1 MYSKIKQFLDA
12 APTALKS
19 ANELYNFA
27 RNAYKQA
34 MGFFPDGLDDIFLKR
49 GAAEMQDVRNKVV
62 KFPGGGKDKINP
74 FEPRTK
80 GGISTTIEGETKMRS
95 PEEIMDF
102 LMKNKKGGDTNIGK
116 APKTKTKDYKKIVE
130 LEEENMLADEA
141 RAKEFSDFS
150 TRIKGMS
157 STDRVAERL
166 KDLKGVNLSDLSGIE
181 AQKIASEVIGR
192 KGPFKTISS
201 KGAKEVLG
209 ELEPII
215 KRADAEVDLGT
226 KLKNF
231 DGDPDAMAMGGR
243 IGFKNGLNVTD
254 QGFFIDPYEGLSKEE
269 KEKRIILDK
278 IMSEKFSKKLS
289 KEALEKIKIQKEIRK
304 KQAEE
309 MGLPEDMQL
318 MNQGGRIGMN
328 KGGGLIDLL
337 KFFSKKSPFQAYKDY
352 LASVKKRSIEGDF
365 KSLAPELGAISGGG
379 ILVNRKMKSIL
390 EEGNKQQKERFLQ
403 EYIEELNNDPS
414 YKDRP
419 ELKDKLIENYTE
431 SLFGEKKAMGG
442 RIGFKEGSGMS
453 RRAFLKLMGGLA
465 SIPVFGKMFKAA
477 KPAAK
482 VAKTV
487 EQTTSGVPAYFPK
500 LVEKIKMLGDDV
512 TEIAATKERQK
523 VTKYKGYEL
532 TEEIDT
538 GKKEIK
544 LGDAEYGSE
553 EYMIY
558 DPPET
563 IIGKNNKPVEVPAQ
577 YDEVTVK
584 PDMDGK
590 MKDVDVG
597 LDNIDEIMRDADI
610 IETNYKIKPDGRP
623 KKSGGG
629 VAYMLGE

>member
-1 MYSKIKQFLDA
+1 
-12 APTALKS
+12 
-19 ANELYNFA
+19 
-27 RNAYKQA
+27 
-34 MGFFPDGLDDIFLKR
+34 
-49 GAAEMQDVRNKVV
+49 
-62 KFPGGGKDKINP
+62 
-74 FEPRTK
+74 
-80 GGISTTIEGETKMRS
+80 
-95 PEEIMDF
+95 
-102 LMKNKKGGDTNIGK
+102 
-116 APKTKTKDYKKIVE
+116 
-130 LEEENMLADEA
+130 MLADEA

-166 KDLKGVNLSDLSGIE
+166 KDLKNVNLSDLSGIE

-192 KGPFKTISS
+192 KGPFKTISN

-215 KRADAEVDLGT
+215 KRANAEVDLGT

-243 IGFKNGLNVTD
+243 I
-254 QGFFIDPYEGLSKEE
+254 
-269 KEKRIILDK
+269 
-278 IMSEKFSKKLS
+278 
-289 KEALEKIKIQKEIRK
+289 
-304 KQAEE
+304 E
-309 MGLPEDMQL
+309 M
-318 MNQGGRIGMN
+318 
-328 KGGGLIDLL
+328 KGGGLLDLL

-365 KSLAPELGAISGGG
+365 KSLAPELGAVSAGG

-390 EEGNKQQKERFLQ
+390 EEGNEQQKERFLQ

-419 ELKDKLIENYTE
+419 ELKDKLIANYTE

-442 RIGFKEGSGMS
+442 RIGFDEGGPSSKG
-453 RRAFLKLMGGLA
+453 RRNFLKLVGGLA
-465 SIPVFGKMFKAA
+465 SIPVFGKLFKAA

-482 VAKTV
+482 VAEVAKEV
-487 EQTTSGVPAYFPK
+487 TSGVPAYFPK
-500 LVEKIKMLGDDV
+500 LVEKIKMFGNDV

-523 VTKYKGYEL
+523 VTKYKDYEL

-538 GKKEIK
+538 GAIQVKK
-544 LGDAEYGSE
+544 GDIYAGKE

-558 DPPET
+558 DKPET
-563 IIGKNNKPVEVPAQ
+563 IIGKNKKPVEVPAQ
-577 YDEVTVK
+577 YEEVTVK

-590 MKDVDVG
+590 MKDVDNG
-597 LDNIDEIMRDADI
+597 LDSIDDIMKDADM

>member
-1 MYSKIKQFLDA
+1 MAQKIGNLA
-12 APTALKS
+12 YTL
-19 ANELYNFA
+19 A
-27 RNAYKQA
+27 RQ
-34 MGFFPDGLDDIFLKR
+34 LL
-49 GAAEMQDVRNKVV
+49 V
-62 KFPGGGKDKINP
+62 KD
-74 FEPRTK
+74 K
-80 GGISTTIEGETKMRS
+80 GGIASLPDQGQILSKVQDIFQMLKAGGYNPVSADKSIKSVNDLKKVLTDIEMKQQIQFNLAKNRSEGLETVLEKM
-95 PEEIMDF
+95 D
-102 LMKNKKGGDTNIGK
+102 KGIPLNPSDQAKVEGVEKLADDEVLDAFKGFKPKIIQGGKSEGIEKLLKSGDVKMGV
-116 APKTKTKDYKKIVE
+116 APKTTKTKPKVDPE
-130 LEEENMLADEA
+130 LQAMTDQNEM
-141 RAKEFSDFS
+141 FIDFS
-150 TRIKGMS
+150 NRIKGMS
-157 STDRVAERL
+157 STDRVSERL
-166 KDLKGVNLSDLSGIE
+166 KDLKGVNLSELSGIE

-192 KGPFKTISS
+192 KGPFKTISN

-243 IGFKNGLNVTD
+243 IGFNRGSGPGKGIMN
-254 QGFFIDPYEGLSKEE
+254 FI
-269 KEKRIILDK
+269 
-278 IMSEKFSKKLS
+278 KKLS
-289 KEALEKIKIQKEIRK
+289 E
-304 KQAEE
+304 
-309 MGLPEDMQL
+309 
-318 MNQGGRIGMN
+318 
-328 KGGGLIDLL
+328 
-337 KFFSKKSPFQAYKDY
+337 KSPAQRYKDY

-365 KSLAPELGAISGGG
+365 KSLAPELAAISSGG
-379 ILVNRKMKSIL
+379 ILVNRKMKRIL
-390 EEGNKQQKERFLQ
+390 EEGNEQQKERFLK

-419 ELKDKLIENYTE
+419 ELRDKLIANYTE
-431 SLFGEKKAMGG
+431 SLFGEKRAMGG
-442 RIGFKEGSGMS
+442 RIGFDKGGPSSKG
-453 RRAFLKLMGGLA
+453 RRNFLKLLGGLA
-465 SIPVFGKMFKAA
+465 SIPVFGKLFKAA

-500 LVEKIKMLGDDV
+500 LVEKIKMLGNDV

-577 YDEVTVK
+577 YEEVTVK

-597 LDNIDEIMRDADI
+597 LDSIDQIMKDADI
-610 IETNYKIKPDGRP
+610 IETNYKMKPDGRP